1 MAGFDNILDDVAKD
15 FFGPASNKFKE
26 SLISDDLKKM
36 AQKLD
41 RAGVTSSDTVSSKDS
56 DVPEA
61 LRKATEALNELDQLT
76 INNTWSNKGK
86 TVDTQNVQN
95 TLVEQEQSDAAKQTE
110 TDAKKEEEPEKTGM
124 EQLDELI
131 GLENIKS
138 DVKEL
143 VSFVKIQKLRKDKG
157 NKAVPVS
164 LHLVFNGNPGTG
176 KTTIAR
182 ILAKLYKEIG
192 ILSKGQLV
200 EVDRSGLVAG
210 FVGQTATKTQ
220 EKIQQ
225 AMGGIL
231 FIDEAYTL
239 AKEGNDFGQEAIDTI
254 LKAMEDHRDDFIVI
268 VAGYTEPME
277 KFIESN
283 PGLKSRFNKY
293 INFPDYTLEELI
305 KIFDMNCNKY
315 GYCLS
320 DGAREYIEKVI
331 AYKIDNKDDNFANA
345 REIRNLF
352 EAIITNQ
359 ATRVA
364 ELSEPTDEQLNTIEK
379 EDMKEFKVADPAPDN
394 ISDENESKVEEITE
408 NMP

>member
-15 FFGPASNKFKE
+15 FFGSNADKYKE
-26 SLISDDLKKM
+26 NLISEDLKKM
-36 AQKLD
+36 ADKLETNG
-41 RAGVTSSDTVSSKDS
+41 ASVSVTDENTE
-56 DVPEA
+56 VPEA
-61 LRKATEALNELDQLT
+61 LRKATEALSELDQLT
-76 INNTWSNKGK
+76 INSTWKNKNEKAGDDK
-86 TVDTQNVQN
+86 SAEV
-95 TLVEQEQSDAAKQTE
+95 SDAQ
-110 TDAKKEEEPEKTGM
+110 KEEESPKEPEKTGM
-124 EQLDELI
+124 EQLEELI
-131 GLENIKS
+131 GLDNIKE

-157 NKAVPVS
+157 NKTVPVS

-192 ILSKGQLV
+192 VLSSGQLV

-220 EKIQQ
+220 EKIQE

-254 LKAMEDHRDDFIVI
+254 LKAMEDNRDDFIVI

-277 KFIESN
+277 KFIASN

-293 INFPDYTLEELI
+293 INFPDYSKEELI

-315 GYCLS
+315 GYVLS
-320 DGAREYIEKVI
+320 DEARETIDELI
-331 AYKIDNKDDNFANA
+331 AYKIEHKDDNFANA

-352 EAIITNQ
+352 EGIITNQ

-364 ELSEPTDEQLNTIEK
+364 EISEPSDEQLNTIEK
-379 EDMKEFKVADPAPDN
+379 DDIKEFIDKKD
-394 ISDENESKVEEITE
+394 DEEASVNE
-408 NMP
+408 

>member
-1 MAGFDNILDDVAKD
+1 MAGFDNILDEVAKD
-15 FFGPASNKFKE
+15 FFGTNADKYRE
-26 SLISDDLKKM
+26 SMMSDDLRKM
-36 AQKLD
+36 ADKLD
-41 RAGVTSSDTVSSKDS
+41 NAGADYSVQKKDEI
-56 DVPEA
+56 PEA
-61 LRKATEALNELDQLT
+61 LKKATEALDELDQLT
-76 INNTWSNKGK
+76 INSTWNNKTSAADSDSSAGSQA
-86 TVDTQNVQN
+86 DDNVQ
-95 TLVEQEQSDAAKQTE
+95 
-110 TDAKKEEEPEKTGM
+110 DAKEQASQEAAEAVADAEPEKSGM

-131 GLENIKS
+131 GLDNIKE

-143 VSFVKIQKLRKDKG
+143 VSFVKVQKLRKDKG
-157 NKAVPVS
+157 NKTVPVS

-220 EKIQQ
+220 EKIQE

-239 AKEGNDFGQEAIDTI
+239 AKDGNDFGQEAIDTI
-254 LKAMEDHRDDFIVI
+254 LKAMEDNRDDFIVI

-277 KFIESN
+277 KFISSN

-293 INFPDYTLEELI
+293 INFHDYSVEELI
-305 KIFDMNCNKY
+305 RIFDMNCSKY
-315 GYCLS
+315 GYLLS
-320 DGAREYIEKVI
+320 DETRECIDRIIGYKVEH
-331 AYKIDNKDDNFANA
+331 KDDNFANA

-352 EAIITNQ
+352 EGIITNQ

-364 ELSEPTDEQLNTIEK
+364 EIEEPTDEQLNTIDKADMEEFLAGIGEEDTEK
-379 EDMKEFKVADPAPDN
+379 GDPEEDIAD
-394 ISDENESKVEEITE
+394 
-408 NMP
+408 

>member
-1 MAGFDNILDDVAKD
+1 MAGFDNILDDVARD
-15 FFGPASNKFKE
+15 FFGDNADKYKD
-26 SLISDDLKKM
+26 SLISEDLMKM
-36 AQKLD
+36 ADKLEKSG
-41 RAGVTSSDTVSSKDS
+41 AEISNQTEKKDEE
-56 DVPEA
+56 VPEA
-61 LRKATEALNELDQLT
+61 VKKATEALNELDQLT
-76 INNTWSNKGK
+76 INSTWKKKDEDASKEG
-86 TVDTQNVQN
+86 TASGEAESEPEPVD
-95 TLVEQEQSDAAKQTE
+95 
-110 TDAKKEEEPEKTGM
+110 EKTGM
-124 EQLDELI
+124 EQLEELI
-131 GLENIKS
+131 GLDNIKE

-157 NKAVPVS
+157 NKTVPVS

-220 EKIQQ
+220 EKIQE
-225 AMGGIL
+225 ALGGIL

-239 AKEGNDFGQEAIDTI
+239 AKDGNDFGQEAIDTI
-254 LKAMEDHRDDFIVI
+254 LKAMEDNRDDFIVI

-277 KFIESN
+277 KFISSN

-293 INFPDYTLEELI
+293 INFPDYSVEELG

-315 GYCLS
+315 GYVLS
-320 DGAREYIEKVI
+320 DEARAYIDKLI
-331 AYKIDNKDDNFANA
+331 AYKTEHKDENFANA

-352 EAIITNQ
+352 EGIITNQ

-364 ELSEPTDEQLNTIEK
+364 EIDEPTDEQLNTIEK
-379 EDMKEFKVADPAPDN
+379 DDIKEFATEMDAAEDSL
-394 ISDENESKVEEITE
+394 SDEKDAENNDDTEAVDNE
-408 NMP
+408 

>member
-1 MAGFDNILDDVAKD
+1 MAGFDNILDEVAKD
-15 FFGPASNKFKE
+15 FFGTNADKYRE
-26 SLISDDLKKM
+26 SMMSDDLRKM
-36 AQKLD
+36 ADKLD
-41 RAGVTSSDTVSSKDS
+41 NAGADYSVQKKDEI
-56 DVPEA
+56 PEA
-61 LRKATEALNELDQLT
+61 LKKATEALDELDQLT
-76 INNTWSNKGK
+76 INSTWNNKANVADGSSEPNSQ
-86 TVDTQNVQN
+86 TDEAVQDTE
-95 TLVEQEQSDAAKQTE
+95 EQASQEAAE
-110 TDAKKEEEPEKTGM
+110 TAEEAEPEKSGM

-131 GLENIKS
+131 GLDNIKE

-143 VSFVKIQKLRKDKG
+143 VSFVKVQKLRKDKG
-157 NKAVPVS
+157 NKTVPVS

-220 EKIQQ
+220 EKIQE

-239 AKEGNDFGQEAIDTI
+239 AKDGNDFGQEAIDTI
-254 LKAMEDHRDDFIVI
+254 LKAMEDNRDDFIVI

-277 KFIESN
+277 KFISSN

-293 INFPDYTLEELI
+293 INFPDYSVEELI
-305 KIFDMNCNKY
+305 RIFDMNCSKY
-315 GYCLS
+315 GYLLS
-320 DGAREYIEKVI
+320 DEARECIDSII
-331 AYKIDNKDDNFANA
+331 AYKIEHKDDNFANA

-352 EAIITNQ
+352 EGIITNQ

-364 ELSEPTDEQLNTIEK
+364 EIEEPTDEQLNTIEK
-379 EDMKEFKVADPAPDN
+379 ADMEEFMAGIGEEDADNGD
-394 ISDENESKVEEITE
+394 SEEDIAD
-408 NMP
+408 

>member
-1 MAGFDNILDDVAKD
+1 MAGFDNILDEVAKD
-15 FFGPASNKFKE
+15 FFGTNADKYRE
-26 SLISDDLKKM
+26 SMMSDDLRKM
-36 AQKLD
+36 ADKLD
-41 RAGVTSSDTVSSKDS
+41 NAGADYSVQKKDEI
-56 DVPEA
+56 PEA
-61 LRKATEALNELDQLT
+61 LKKATEALDELDQLT
-76 INNTWSNKGK
+76 INSTWNNKTSVADGSSEPNSQADEA
-86 TVDTQNVQN
+86 VQDTE
-95 TLVEQEQSDAAKQTE
+95 EQASQEAAE
-110 TDAKKEEEPEKTGM
+110 TAEEAEPEKSGM

-131 GLENIKS
+131 GLDNIKE

-143 VSFVKIQKLRKDKG
+143 VSFVKVQKLRKDKG
-157 NKAVPVS
+157 NKTVPVS

-220 EKIQQ
+220 EKIQE

-239 AKEGNDFGQEAIDTI
+239 AKDGNDFGQEAIDTI
-254 LKAMEDHRDDFIVI
+254 LKAMEDNRDDFIVI

-277 KFIESN
+277 KFISSN

-293 INFPDYTLEELI
+293 INFPDYSVQELI
-305 KIFDMNCNKY
+305 RIFDMNCSKY
-315 GYCLS
+315 GYLLS
-320 DGAREYIEKVI
+320 DEARKSIDSIIE
-331 AYKIDNKDDNFANA
+331 YKIEHKDDNFANA

-352 EAIITNQ
+352 EGIITNQ

-364 ELSEPTDEQLNTIEK
+364 EIEEPTDEQLNTIEK
-379 EDMKEFKVADPAPDN
+379 ADMEEFMAGIGEEDADNGD
-394 ISDENESKVEEITE
+394 SEEDIAD
-408 NMP
+408 